1 MQISFI
7 GFGNMAKAMAKGL
20 LQDVNITLSAAAPSL
35 SSGLNQEGIKTYSN
49 NLSVVADANVI
60 ILAVKPWQIATVFH
74 EIRSS
79 LSPDC
84 LIISIATGIPLT
96 WFSTQSP
103 GTAIIRAMPNIG
115 AAISESATPLIA
127 NDAVNQQQQQWAEM
141 IFGRIGIVTWVHQE
155 ADMDAFTAFSGS
167 GPAYVCLFI
176 EAMINAAER
185 LGIPKEV
192 AHDFALQTVNG
203 TLNILKQGEF
213 DPQAL
218 RQQVTSPAGT
228 TAAAIEIFKAQG
240 FEALIH
246 AAMTAAYRRAQ
257 ELGRSTIDTKE

>member
-20 LQDVNITLSAAAPSL
+20 LHDQNISISAAAPSL
-35 SSGLNQEGIKTYSN
+35 AVGMNQDGIKTYSN
-49 NLSVVADANVI
+49 NLSVVADADVI

-74 EIRSS
+74 EICSS

-84 LIISIATGIPLT
+84 LIISIATGIPLA
-96 WFSTQSP
+96 WFTAQSP
-103 GTAIIRAMPNIG
+103 GTAIVRAMPNMG
-115 AAISESATPLIA
+115 ASISESATPLFA
-127 NDAVNQQQQQWAEM
+127 NQAVPAEQKQWAQM
-141 IFGRIGIVTWVHQE
+141 IFSRIGIVTWVHQE
-155 ADMDAFTAFSGS
+155 GDMDAFTAFSGS

-176 EAMINAAER
+176 EAMIHAAEQ
-185 LGIPKEV
+185 LGIPTEV

-203 TLNILKQGEF
+203 TLSVLKQGVF
-213 DPQAL
+213 DPKAL

-228 TAAAIEIFKAQG
+228 TAAAIEVFKAQG
-240 FEALIH
+240 FEALIND
-246 AAMTAAYRRAQ
+246 AMTAAYRRAQ